1 MFFSSFGALADILGG
16 DVIFIEGLTRRFGGY
31 EVLKGIN
38 LHVRRGKTR
47 VILGVSGSGKTV
59 LMKHIIGLLKPDLG
73 KVLVDGEDIT
83 KLDDKAMLHVR
94 RKFGMVFQQAA
105 LFDSMTVGENVA
117 FPLREHR
124 KLPEEE
130 LLRRVAE
137 KLDVVG
143 LKGVEPKY
151 PSELSGGMRK
161 RVGLARA
168 LVLEPTCVLYDEP
181 TTGLDPI
188 TTENVD
194 QMIMDASARLQ
205 VTSVVIS
212 HDIGSAIRVA
222 DDIAVIHE
230 GVIVEDCPASEI
242 RRSQHPF
249 VQKFLNTWFGKQ

>member
-1 MFFSSFGALADILGG
+1 MIQVTDLNKSFAGFS
-16 DVIFIEGLTRRFGGY
+16 
-31 EVLKGIN
+31 VLRGIN

-59 LMKHIIGLLKPDLG
+59 LMKHLIGLFKPDSG
-73 KVLVDGEDIT
+73 TVLVDGEDIT
-83 KLDDKAMLHVR
+83 TLDDKELLRVR

-105 LFDSMTVGENVA
+105 LFDSMTVAENVA
-117 FPLREHR
+117 FPLREHT
-124 KLPEEE
+124 KLGSDAIAAK
-130 LLRRVAE
+130 VKE

-143 LKGVEPKY
+143 LENVNHKY

-168 LVLEPTCVLYDEP
+168 LVLEPSCVLYDEP
-181 TTGLDPI
+181 TTGLDPL
-188 TTENVD
+188 TTDYVD
-194 QMIMDASARLQ
+194 QMIMDAAERLQ

-222 DDIAVIHE
+222 DDIAVLQQ

-242 RRSQHPF
+242 RQSKHPF
-249 VQKFLNTWFGKQ
+249 VQKYLDTWFGKQ

>member
-1 MFFSSFGALADILGG
+1 LIQ
-16 DVIFIEGLTRRFGGY
+16 IQGLTKSFGGY
-31 EVLKGIN
+31 EVLKGID
-38 LHVRRGKTR
+38 LHVARGKTR

-59 LMKHIIGLLKPDLG
+59 LMKHMIGLLKPDLG
-73 KVLVDGEDIT
+73 AVLVDGEDIT
-83 KLDDKAMLHVR
+83 KLDDQNMLRVR

-105 LFDSMTVGENVA
+105 LFDSMTVGDNVA
-117 FPLREHR
+117 FPLREHTR
-124 KLPEEE
+124 WPPEEIA
-130 LLRRVAE
+130 RKVDE
-137 KLDVVG
+137 KLEVVG

-212 HDIGSAIRVA
+212 HDVGSAIRVA

-242 RRSQHPF
+242 RRSRHPF
-249 VQKFLNTWFGKQ
+249 VQQFLNTWFGKQ